1 MKASVL
7 KSRRALGLTFF
18 TSLVL
23 IVALLAETA
32 SADKVGLVKSK
43 DGIKVRYTVVTLFPC
58 VKTKAYPAIISFPG
72 GWQDSKVA
80 KAAITDFWGP
90 EAPKRGYFV
99 FVPEAPK
106 GYRSYQRG
114 AFLAPEL
121 IEHFKKK
128 FKVKGEKFHMAGNSN
143 DGLSAF

>member
-43 DGIKVRYTVVTLFPC
+43 DGIRVRYTVVTLFPC
-58 VKTKAYPAIISFPG
+58 VKIEAYPAIISFPG
-72 GWQDSKVA
+72 GWQDSESGEGGNHRLL
-80 KAAITDFWGP
+80 GP
-90 EAPKRGYFV
+90 GSAQTRIFC
-99 FVPEAPK
+99 FRA
-106 GYRSYQRG
+106 RSAQGISILPARCVSRPGTY
-114 AFLAPEL
+114 
-121 IEHFKKK
+121 
-128 FKVKGEKFHMAGNSN
+128 
-143 DGLSAF
+143 